1 MGVTFIDERK
11 PWPAYSVKRIREGNS
26 LDSNSYNTGCKMFFL
41 LTGHAYANEGRKKIL
56 FLLPFL
62 SENLEGKKV
71 SSLWNIIDKNRIESN
86 AVRSQ
91 RKKRTGEGDA
101 QVCRGEEF
109 TQTETRGAEW

>member
-1 MGVTFIDERK
+1 M
-11 PWPAYSVKRIREGNS
+11 
-26 LDSNSYNTGCKMFFL
+26 
-41 LTGHAYANEGRKKIL
+41 LTQTSQGWEKKIL

>member
-1 MGVTFIDERK
+1 
-11 PWPAYSVKRIREGNS
+11 
-26 LDSNSYNTGCKMFFL
+26 MFFL

-86 AVRSQ
+86 RIERS
-91 RKKRTGEGDA
+91 KIATKETNGGGGCTGV
-101 QVCRGEEF
+101 QGEEF